1 MYTINILAVMQGR
14 TFPDAGSALF
24 DMINPALDAGD
35 RIILDMNG
43 VDVLPSMFLNPS
55 IGRIVK
61 ERGVSTMSKFTF
73 RNISRNQMERLRI
86 YVDKIY
92 ATAK

>member
-1 MYTINILAVMQGR
+1 MQGR

-61 ERGVSTMSKFTF
+61 ERGVSTMSRFTF

>member
-1 MYTINILAVMQGR
+1 MKGR

-35 RIILDMNG
+35 RVILDMKG
-43 VDVLPSMFLNPS
+43 VDIMPSMFLNPS

-61 ERGVSTMSKFTF
+61 ERGISTMSRFTF
-73 RNISRNQMERLRI
+73 RNISKNQMERLRT
-86 YVDKIY
+86 YVSKIY
-92 ATAK
+92 DSAK